1 MSRETAFAKVGDVQ
15 LARTKG
21 DGNDGGSGGVRV
33 DDQAATDTVD
43 AVKTTTTT
51 TTTSVSA
58 QSFDSI
64 QEDQATKPSGR
75 TAGLMLAE
83 TGEDDARR
91 PRTGTSSGDSKSVA
105 QRGSSISVAG
115 PAVCSGPAPAS
126 PKLSKGG
133 HAPALPVVADSLAH
147 PSPQEEGPQSQT
159 GLIFERYTVWLTE
172 SVRSPMLRLSRPC
185 ADISLPTARLH
196 CGVDGAEKRYQASDP
211 QDRPPLHAG

>member
-1 MSRETAFAKVGDVQ
+1 MSRETAVAKVSGVQ

-21 DGNDGGSGGVRV
+21 DGNAGGSGGVRV
-33 DDQAATDTVD
+33 DDQAATDMVD
-43 AVKTTTTT
+43 AVKTTTT

-64 QEDQATKPSGR
+64 QEDEATTPSGR
-75 TAGLMLAE
+75 PVGLRLAE
-83 TGEDDARR
+83 SGEDDARR

-159 GLIFERYTVWLTE
+159 GLIFERFTVWLTE
-172 SVRSPMLRLSRPC
+172 SVRSPMLGLSPPC